1 MDNTIKCNTEH
12 WVYTGVKLKNYLQ
25 RSDLSYKD
33 AAEELGIDKN
43 TVGKAVRGGNL
54 NIDIILRICNTYG
67 LNIYDFFEQVD
78 LDNSDSV
85 TDHYFSSDDELSA
98 TSISAEPDLIYKK
111 SKKSDSQV
119 EDFSR
124 ELEQM
129 QLLVT
134 ELSEKLN
141 NSYKI
146 LDELK
151 AAKNPDDE
159 K

>member
-67 LNIYDFFEQVD
+67 LSIYDFFEQVE
-78 LDNSDSV
+78 LDNTDSV
-85 TDHYFSSDDELSA
+85 RDYYFSSDNDSPA
-98 TSISAEPDLIYKK
+98 TSISAEPEVNYKK

-124 ELEQM
+124 ALVQM
-129 QLLVT
+129 QLLVA

-146 LDELK
+146 LDELTAGK
-151 AAKNPDDE
+151 KIEAPK
-159 K
+159 